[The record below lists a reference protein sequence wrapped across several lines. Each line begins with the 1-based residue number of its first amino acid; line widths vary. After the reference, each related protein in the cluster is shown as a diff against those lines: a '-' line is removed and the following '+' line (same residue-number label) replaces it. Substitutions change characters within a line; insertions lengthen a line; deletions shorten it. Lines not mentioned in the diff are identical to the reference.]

1 MKIRQAIPD
10 DLQTV
15 YEITQ
20 QTIFSVYPHYYPA
33 GAVGFFSAHHS
44 KGSIAD
50 DIAAG
55 RVYLGEERGEAV
67 GTVTVVRNE
76 IARLFVLPQ
85 HQGKGFGSAL
95 FTFAESLIAAE
106 YAEAVLDVSLAAK
119 TFYLR
124 RGYKEILYTALR
136 TENGDYLCYDTMEKQ
151 LRTEESE

>member
-20 QTIFSVYPHYYPA
+20 QTIAAVYPHYYPR
-33 GAVGFFSAHHS
+33 GAVEYFSAHHS
-44 KGSIAD
+44 PDRIAAD
-50 DIAAG
+50 LAAG

-67 GTVTVVRNE
+67 GTVTVHSNE
-76 IARLFVLPQ
+76 IARLFVLPI
-85 HQGKGFGSAL
+85 HQGKGFGAAL
-95 FTFAESLIAAE
+95 FAHAESLIAAE
-106 YAEAVLDVSLAAK
+106 FDEAVLDVSLAAK

-124 RGYKEILYTALR
+124 RGYKEIRYTALR